1 MSVTVMKT
9 KERNMPSNTKN
20 KRPTFAVIGAGM
32 SGVLAGIKL
41 KEAGY
46 DFKIFEKA
54 DRVGGTW
61 RENTYPGIACD
72 VPSHIYS
79 YSFELNP
86 DWTEFTSPGSEIQ
99 DYFEGVA
106 KRYGVEPFIRFNE
119 AVVRCTWI
127 DDQWEIETEKGHIE
141 RFSWIIAATGI
152 LHHPK
157 IPNIEGLRN
166 FDGPTFHT
174 AQWDHEVQIA
184 GKKVGLIGTGSSGV
198 QITAA
203 IAPEVEK
210 LTIFQR
216 TAQWIVP
223 NDRVVYTEEEKE
235 LFRTDADLLRN
246 LHVEMSNAFNDG
258 FATSVIDGNSQL
270 IGDIQQ
276 RCLTALDTIK
286 DPELREKLRPTYT
299 AACKRLVVS
308 HNFYDAVQSPN
319 VEIVT
324 DTIDKIEN
332 EGVRSGNTFHELD
345 VLLLATG
352 FHVDAFMRPMNIT
365 GRNGIV
371 LDEVWKDWPSA
382 YLSIAIP
389 EFPNFF
395 MLNGPNSP
403 VGNFSLIQTA
413 EMQFDYVL
421 QMVEHVVNG
430 DLDIATT
437 TQEAYERF
445 DAERYE
451 AAKGT
456 VWATGCNSWYLDNNG
471 VPFAWPFPFS
481 RFRKEMAK
489 PRLSDYEPAGK

>member
-1 MSVTVMKT
+1 MGQAAD
-9 KERNMPSNTKN
+9 NNH
-20 KRPTFAVIGAGM
+20 TFAVIGAGM

-46 DFKIFEKA
+46 RFQIFEKA

-86 DWTEFTSPGSEIQ
+86 DWSEFTSPGSEVQ
-99 DYFEGVA
+99 EYFEGVS
-106 KRYGVEPFIRFNE
+106 KRYGIEPHIRFNE
-119 AVVRCTWI
+119 AVTRCTWTG
-127 DDQWEIETEKGHIE
+127 DEWEIETEKGRVE
-141 RFSWIIAATGI
+141 KFRWVIAATGI

-157 IPNIEGLRN
+157 YPDIQGIDQ
-166 FDGPTFHT
+166 FQGPIFHT
-174 AQWDHEVQIA
+174 ARWDHDIEIK
-184 GKKVGLIGTGSSGV
+184 GKRVGLIGTGSSGV

-203 IAPEVEK
+203 IAPEVKK
-210 LTIFQR
+210 LSVFQR

-223 NDRVVYTEEEKE
+223 NERVVYTEEEKE
-235 LFRTDADLLRN
+235 AFRTDADLLLN

-258 FATSVIDGNSQL
+258 FATSVIDGNSEL
-270 IGDIQQ
+270 LDGIQE
-276 RCLTALDTIK
+276 RCLEALETVQDL
-286 DPELREKLRPTYT
+286 ELKEKLRPTYK

-308 HNFYDAVQSPN
+308 HNFYDAVQRDN
-319 VEIVT
+319 VDIVT
-324 DTIDKIEN
+324 ESIDQIEKT
-332 EGVRSGNTFHELD
+332 GVRTGETLHELD
-345 VLLLATG
+345 VLVLATG

-371 LDEVWKDWPSA
+371 LDDVWKDWPSA
-382 YLSIAIP
+382 YLSIAVP

-421 QMVEHVVNG
+421 QIVNHVKQG
-430 DLDIATT
+430 DINEAVI

-481 RFRKEMAK
+481 RFREEMNTPK
-489 PRLSDYEPAGK
+489 LEDYETTAT

>member
-1 MSVTVMKT
+1 MSSEKQHTD
-9 KERNMPSNTKN
+9 S
-20 KRPTFAVIGAGM
+20 FAVIGAGM

-41 KEAGY
+41 KEAGHP
-46 DFKIFEKA
+46 FTIFEKA

-86 DWTEFTSPGSEIQ
+86 DWSEFTSPGAEVQ
-99 DYFEGVA
+99 EYFEGVS
-106 KRYGVEPFIRFNE
+106 KRYGIDEHIRFNE
-119 AVVRCTWI
+119 AVIRCTWM
-127 DDQWEIETEKGHIE
+127 DGEWEIETEKGHIE
-141 RFSWIIAATGI
+141 RVRWVIAATGI

-157 IPNIEGLRN
+157 YPDIDGLDTFEG
-166 FDGPTFHT
+166 PMFHT
-174 AQWDHEVQIA
+174 ARWDHDIDVT
-184 GKKVGLIGTGSSGV
+184 GKRIGLIGTGSSGV

-203 IAPEVEK
+203 VAPEVEN
-210 LTIFQR
+210 LTVFQR

-235 LFRTDADLLRN
+235 AFRTDADLLQN
-246 LHVEMSNAFNDG
+246 LHDEMSTAFNDG
-258 FATSVIDGNSQL
+258 FATSVIDGNSEL
-270 IGDIQQ
+270 LDGIQE
-276 RCLTALDTIK
+276 RCLEALDTVQ
-286 DPELREKLRPTYT
+286 DEELKEKLRPTYK

-308 HNFYDAVQSPN
+308 HNFYDAVQRDNVDIITESIDRIEPN
-319 VEIVT
+319 GVVT
-324 DTIDKIEN
+324 
-332 EGVRSGNTFHELD
+332 EGELHELD
-345 VLLLATG
+345 VLVLATG

-365 GRNGIV
+365 GRNGID

-382 YLSIAIP
+382 YLSIAVP

-421 QMVEHVVNG
+421 QIVNHVNQG
-430 DLDIATT
+430 DLDIAVVSH
-437 TQEAYERF
+437 EAFDRF

-481 RFRKEMAK
+481 RFRSEMES
-489 PRLSDYEPAGK
+489 PRLSDYEKV

>member
-1 MSVTVMKT
+1 MGNETG
-9 KERNMPSNTKN
+9 NNN
-20 KRPTFAVIGAGM
+20 TFAVIGAGM

-41 KEAGY
+41 MKAGY
-46 DFKIFEKA
+46 SFQIFEKA

-86 DWTEFTSPGSEIQ
+86 DWSEFTSPGSEVQ
-99 DYFEGVA
+99 EYFEKVSQ
-106 KRYGVEPFIRFNE
+106 RYGIDPHIRFNE
-119 AVVRCTWI
+119 AVIRCTWMG
-127 DDQWEIETEKGHIE
+127 DEWELETEKGNVE
-141 RFSWIIAATGI
+141 RFRWVIAATGI

-157 IPNIEGLRN
+157 YPNIEGVDD
-166 FDGPTFHT
+166 FEGPMFHT
-174 AQWDHEVQIA
+174 ARWDHDVSIE

-203 IAPEVEK
+203 VAPEVET
-210 LTIFQR
+210 LSVFQR

-223 NDRVVYTEEEKE
+223 NERVIYTEEEKE
-235 LFRTDADLLRN
+235 AFRTDADLLRN
-246 LHVEMSNAFNDG
+246 LHDEMSSAFNDG
-258 FATSVIDGNSQL
+258 FATSVIDGNSDL
-270 IGDIQQ
+270 LDDIQN
-276 RCLTALDTIK
+276 RCLEALDTVQ
-286 DPELREKLRPTYT
+286 DSELKEKLRPTYK

-308 HNFYDAVQSPN
+308 HNFYDAVQRPN
-319 VEIVT
+319 VDIVT
-324 DTIDKIEN
+324 ADIERIEKN
-332 EGVRSGNTFHELD
+332 GVRAGGQLYELD
-345 VLLLATG
+345 VLVLATG
-352 FHVDAFMRPMNIT
+352 FHVDAFMRPMNIV

-382 YLSIAIP
+382 YLSIAVP
-389 EFPNFF
+389 DFPNFF

-421 QMVEHVVNG
+421 KIVDHVNQG
-430 DLDIATT
+430 DLDVAVIS
-437 TQEAYERF
+437 QEAYERF
-445 DAERYE
+445 DTERYE

-481 RFRKEMAK
+481 RFRKEMEGPK
-489 PRLSDYEPAGK
+489 LVDYEPAET

>member
-1 MSVTVMKT
+1 MVDADPKGH
-9 KERNMPSNTKN
+9 
-20 KRPTFAVIGAGM
+20 TFAVIGAGM
-32 SGVLAGIKL
+32 SGILAGIKL
-41 KEAGY
+41 KQAGY
-46 DFKIFEKA
+46 KFQIFEKA

-86 DWTEFTSPGSEIQ
+86 EWSEFTSPGSEVQ
-99 DYFEGVA
+99 EYFEGVS
-106 KRYGVEPFIRFNE
+106 KRYGVDSEIRFRE
-119 AVVRCTWI
+119 AVTRCTWMGHE
-127 DDQWEIETEKGHIE
+127 WEIETEKGHIE
-141 RFSWIIAATGI
+141 RFRWVIAATGI

-157 IPNIEGLRN
+157 YPEIEGLDD
-166 FDGPTFHT
+166 FDGPIFHT
-174 AQWDHEVQIA
+174 ARWDHNVEIQ

-203 IAPEVEK
+203 IAPDVEK
-210 LTIFQR
+210 LSVFQR
-216 TAQWIVP
+216 TAQWVVP
-223 NDRVVYTEEEKE
+223 NERVVYTEEEKE
-235 LFRTDADLLRN
+235 AFRTDADLLRN
-246 LHVEMSNAFNDG
+246 LHTEMSTAFNDG
-258 FATSVIDGNSQL
+258 FATSVIDGNSEL
-270 IGDIQQ
+270 IDDIQK
-276 RCLTALDTIK
+276 RCLEALETVQ
-286 DPELREKLRPTYT
+286 DPELKKKLQPTYK

-308 HNFYDAVQSPN
+308 HNFYDAVQRPN
-319 VEIVT
+319 VDIVT
-324 DTIDKIEN
+324 ADIEQIEKN
-332 EGVRSGNTFHELD
+332 GVRAGEELHEID
-345 VLLLATG
+345 VLVLATG

-382 YLSIAIP
+382 YLSIAVP
-389 EFPNFF
+389 DFPNFF

-421 QMVEHVVNG
+421 KVVDHVNQG
-430 DLDIATT
+430 DLDVAVIS
-437 TQEAYERF
+437 QEAYQRF

-481 RFRKEMAK
+481 RFRAEMEAPK
-489 PRLSDYEPAGK
+489 LEDYESAKS

>member
-1 MSVTVMKT
+1 MVDADPKGH
-9 KERNMPSNTKN
+9 
-20 KRPTFAVIGAGM
+20 TFAVIGAGM
-32 SGVLAGIKL
+32 SGILAGIKL
-41 KEAGY
+41 KQAGY
-46 DFKIFEKA
+46 KFQIFEKA

-86 DWTEFTSPGSEIQ
+86 EWSEFTSPGSEVQ
-99 DYFEGVA
+99 EYFEGVS
-106 KRYGVEPFIRFNE
+106 KRYGVDSEIRFRE
-119 AVVRCTWI
+119 AVTRCTWMGHE
-127 DDQWEIETEKGHIE
+127 WEIETEKGHIE
-141 RFSWIIAATGI
+141 RFRWVIAATGI

-157 IPNIEGLRN
+157 YPEIEGLDD
-166 FDGPTFHT
+166 FDGPIFHT
-174 AQWDHEVQIA
+174 ARWDHNVEIQ

-203 IAPEVEK
+203 IAPDVEK
-210 LTIFQR
+210 LSVFQR
-216 TAQWIVP
+216 TAQWVVP
-223 NDRVVYTEEEKE
+223 NERVVYTEEEKE
-235 LFRTDADLLRN
+235 AFRTDADLLRN
-246 LHVEMSNAFNDG
+246 LHTEMSTAFNDG
-258 FATSVIDGNSQL
+258 FATSVIDGNSEL
-270 IGDIQQ
+270 IDDIQK
-276 RCLTALDTIK
+276 RCLEALETVQ
-286 DPELREKLRPTYT
+286 DPELKKKLQPTYK

-308 HNFYDAVQSPN
+308 HNFYHAVQRPN
-319 VEIVT
+319 VDIVT
-324 DTIDKIEN
+324 ADIEQIEKN
-332 EGVRSGNTFHELD
+332 GVRAGEELHEID
-345 VLLLATG
+345 VLVLATG

-382 YLSIAIP
+382 YLSIAVP
-389 EFPNFF
+389 DFPNFF

-421 QMVEHVVNG
+421 KVVDHVNQG
-430 DLDIATT
+430 DLDVAVIS
-437 TQEAYERF
+437 QEAYQRF

-481 RFRKEMAK
+481 RFRAEMEAPK
-489 PRLSDYEPAGK
+489 LEDYELAKS

>member
-1 MSVTVMKT
+1 MVDADPKGH
-9 KERNMPSNTKN
+9 
-20 KRPTFAVIGAGM
+20 TFAVIGAGM
-32 SGVLAGIKL
+32 SGILAGIKL
-41 KEAGY
+41 KQAGY
-46 DFKIFEKA
+46 KFQIFEKA

-86 DWTEFTSPGSEIQ
+86 EWSEFTSPGSEVQ
-99 DYFEGVA
+99 EYFEGVS
-106 KRYGVEPFIRFNE
+106 KRYGVDSEIRFRE
-119 AVVRCTWI
+119 AVTRCTWMGHE
-127 DDQWEIETEKGHIE
+127 WEIETEKGHIE
-141 RFSWIIAATGI
+141 RFRWVIAATGI

-157 IPNIEGLRN
+157 YPEIEGLDD
-166 FDGPTFHT
+166 FDGPIFHT
-174 AQWDHEVQIA
+174 ARWDHNVEIQ

-203 IAPEVEK
+203 IAPDVEK
-210 LTIFQR
+210 LSVFQR
-216 TAQWIVP
+216 TAQWVVP
-223 NDRVVYTEEEKE
+223 NERVVYTEEEKE
-235 LFRTDADLLRN
+235 AFRTDADLLRN
-246 LHVEMSNAFNDG
+246 LHTEMSTAFNDG
-258 FATSVIDGNSQL
+258 FATSVIDGNSEL
-270 IGDIQQ
+270 IDDIQK
-276 RCLTALDTIK
+276 RCLEALETVQ
-286 DPELREKLRPTYT
+286 DPELKKKLQPTYK

-308 HNFYDAVQSPN
+308 HNFYDAVQRPN
-319 VEIVT
+319 VDIVT
-324 DTIDKIEN
+324 ADIEQIEKN
-332 EGVRSGNTFHELD
+332 GVRAGEELHEID
-345 VLLLATG
+345 VLVLATG

-382 YLSIAIP
+382 YLSIAVP
-389 EFPNFF
+389 DFPNFF

-421 QMVEHVVNG
+421 KVVDHVNQG
-430 DLDIATT
+430 DLDVAVIS
-437 TQEAYERF
+437 QEAYQRF

-481 RFRKEMAK
+481 RFRAEMEAPK
-489 PRLSDYEPAGK
+489 LEDYELAKS

>member
-1 MSVTVMKT
+1 MVEADT
-9 KERNMPSNTKN
+9 KGH
-20 KRPTFAVIGAGM
+20 TFAVIGAGM
-32 SGVLAGIKL
+32 SGILAGIKL
-41 KEAGY
+41 KQAGY
-46 DFKIFEKA
+46 KFQIFEKA

-86 DWTEFTSPGSEIQ
+86 DWSEFTSPGSEVQ
-99 DYFEGVA
+99 EYFEGVS
-106 KRYGVEPFIRFNE
+106 KRYGIESQIRFSE
-119 AVVRCTWI
+119 AVTRCTWMGHE
-127 DDQWEIETEKGHIE
+127 WEIETEKGHIE
-141 RFSWIIAATGI
+141 RFRWVIAATGI

-157 IPNIEGLRN
+157 YPNIEGLDD
-166 FDGPTFHT
+166 FEGPIFHT
-174 AQWDHEVQIA
+174 ARWDHNVEIQ

-203 IAPEVEK
+203 IAPDVEK
-210 LTIFQR
+210 LSVFQR

-223 NDRVVYTEEEKE
+223 NERVVYSEEEKE
-235 LFRTDADLLRN
+235 AFRTDADLLRN
-246 LHVEMSNAFNDG
+246 LHTEMSTAFNDG
-258 FATSVIDGNSQL
+258 FATSVIDGNSEL
-270 IGDIQQ
+270 IDDIQK
-276 RCLTALDTIK
+276 RCLEALETVQ
-286 DPELREKLRPTYT
+286 DPELKKKLQPTYK

-308 HNFYDAVQSPN
+308 HNFYDAVQRPN
-319 VEIVT
+319 VDVVT
-324 DTIDKIEN
+324 TDIERIERN
-332 EGVRSGNTFHELD
+332 GVLAGADMHELD
-345 VLLLATG
+345 VLVLATG

-365 GRNGIV
+365 GRNGVV

-382 YLSIAIP
+382 YLSIAVP
-389 EFPNFF
+389 DFPNFF

-421 QMVEHVVNG
+421 KIVDHVHQG
-430 DLDIATT
+430 DLDVAVIS
-437 TQEAYERF
+437 QEAYERF

-481 RFRKEMAK
+481 RFRAEMEEPK
-489 PRLSDYEPAGK
+489 LVDYEPANS

>member
-1 MSVTVMKT
+1 MDNADKS
-9 KERNMPSNTKN
+9 KN
-20 KRPTFAVIGAGM
+20 TFAVIGAGM

-46 DFKIFEKA
+46 DFQIFEKA

-86 DWTEFTSPGSEIQ
+86 DWSEFTSPGSEVQ
-99 DYFEGVA
+99 EYFEGVSQ
-106 KRYGVEPFIRFNE
+106 RYGIDQNIRFNE
-119 AVVRCTWI
+119 AVTRCTWLENE
-127 DDQWEIETEKGHIE
+127 WEIETEKGHVE
-141 RFSWIIAATGI
+141 RFTWVIAATGI

-157 IPNIEGLRN
+157 YPDIEGLET
-166 FDGPTFHT
+166 FEGPMFHT
-174 AQWDHEVQIA
+174 ARWDHDVDIKD
-184 GKKVGLIGTGSSGV
+184 KKMGLIGTGSSGV

-203 IAPEVEK
+203 VAPEVET
-210 LTIFQR
+210 LNVFQR

-223 NDRVVYTEEEKE
+223 NERVVYTDEEKE
-235 LFRTDADLLRN
+235 AFRTDADLLQN

-258 FATSVIDGNSQL
+258 FATSVIDGDSEL
-270 IGDIQQ
+270 IDGIQA
-276 RCLTALDTIK
+276 RCLEALDTVQ
-286 DPELREKLRPTYT
+286 DPDLKEKLRPTYR

-308 HNFYDAVQSPN
+308 HNFYDAVQRPN
-319 VEIVT
+319 VNIITES
-324 DTIDKIEN
+324 IERIEKN
-332 EGVRSGNTFHELD
+332 GVRVGGELHELD
-345 VLLLATG
+345 VLVLATG
-352 FHVDAFMRPMNIT
+352 FHVDAFVRPMNIT
-365 GRNGIV
+365 GRNGTV
-371 LDEVWKDWPSA
+371 LDEVWEDWPSA
-382 YLSIAIP
+382 YLSIAVP

-421 QMVEHVVNG
+421 KIVDHVNGG
-430 DLDIATT
+430 DLDIAVISE
-437 TQEAYERF
+437 EAYKRF

-456 VWATGCNSWYLDNNG
+456 IWATGCNSWYLDNNG

-481 RFRKEMAK
+481 RFRAEMEAPK
-489 PRLSDYEPAGK
+489 IEDYERVTS

>member
-1 MSVTVMKT
+1 MVDADPKGH
-9 KERNMPSNTKN
+9 
-20 KRPTFAVIGAGM
+20 TFAVIGAGM
-32 SGVLAGIKL
+32 SGILAGIKL
-41 KEAGY
+41 KQAGY
-46 DFKIFEKA
+46 KFQIFEKA

-86 DWTEFTSPGSEIQ
+86 EWSEFTSPGSEVQ
-99 DYFEGVA
+99 EYFEGVS
-106 KRYGVEPFIRFNE
+106 KRYGVDSEIRFRE
-119 AVVRCTWI
+119 AVTRCTWMGHE
-127 DDQWEIETEKGHIE
+127 WEIETEKGHIE
-141 RFSWIIAATGI
+141 RFRWVIAATGI

-157 IPNIEGLRN
+157 YPEIEGLDD
-166 FDGPTFHT
+166 FDGPIFHT
-174 AQWDHEVQIA
+174 ARWDHNVEIQ

-203 IAPEVEK
+203 IAPDVEK
-210 LTIFQR
+210 LSVFQR
-216 TAQWIVP
+216 TAQWVVP
-223 NDRVVYTEEEKE
+223 NERVVYTEEEKE
-235 LFRTDADLLRN
+235 AFRTDADLLRN
-246 LHVEMSNAFNDG
+246 LHTEMSTAFNDG
-258 FATSVIDGNSQL
+258 FATSVIDGNSEL
-270 IGDIQQ
+270 IDDIQK
-276 RCLTALDTIK
+276 RCLEALETVQ
-286 DPELREKLRPTYT
+286 DPELKKKLQPTYK

-308 HNFYDAVQSPN
+308 HNFYDAVQRPN
-319 VEIVT
+319 VDIVT
-324 DTIDKIEN
+324 ADIEQIEKN
-332 EGVRSGNTFHELD
+332 GVRAGEELHEID
-345 VLLLATG
+345 VLVLATG

-382 YLSIAIP
+382 YLSIAVP
-389 EFPNFF
+389 DFPNFF

-421 QMVEHVVNG
+421 KVVDHVNQG
-430 DLDIATT
+430 DLDEAVIS
-437 TQEAYERF
+437 QEAYQRF

-481 RFRKEMAK
+481 RFRAEMEAPK
-489 PRLSDYEPAGK
+489 LEDYELAKS

>member
-1 MSVTVMKT
+1 MIS
-9 KERNMPSNTKN
+9 RSGNDN
-20 KRPTFAVIGAGM
+20 TFAVIGAGM

-41 KEAGY
+41 MEAGY
-46 DFKIFEKA
+46 PFQIFEKA

-86 DWTEFTSPGSEIQ
+86 DWSEFTSPGAEVQ
-99 DYFEGVA
+99 EYFEKVS
-106 KRYGVEPFIRFNE
+106 KRYGVDPHIRFNE
-119 AVVRCTWI
+119 AVTRCSWMG
-127 DDQWEIETEKGHIE
+127 DSWEIETEKGNVEHF
-141 RFSWIIAATGI
+141 RWVIAATGI

-157 IPNIEGLRN
+157 YPNIDGLDDFEG
-166 FDGPTFHT
+166 PMFHT
-174 AQWDHEVQIA
+174 ARWDHDVSIE

-203 IAPEVEK
+203 VAPDVEK
-210 LTIFQR
+210 LSVFQR

-223 NDRVVYTEEEKE
+223 NERVVYTEEEKE
-235 LFRTDADLLRN
+235 AFRTDADLLQN
-246 LHVEMSNAFNDG
+246 LHTEMSTAFNDG
-258 FATSVIDGNSQL
+258 FATSVIDGDSEL
-270 IGDIQQ
+270 IDDIQN
-276 RCLTALDTIK
+276 RCLEALETVN
-286 DPELREKLRPTYT
+286 DPELKEKLRPTYK

-308 HNFYDAVQSPN
+308 HNFYDAVQRPN
-319 VEIVT
+319 VDIVT
-324 DTIDKIEN
+324 ADIERVEGN
-332 EGVRSGNTFHELD
+332 GVRAGGDLHELD
-345 VLLLATG
+345 VLVLATG

-371 LDEVWKDWPSA
+371 LDEVWEDWPSA
-382 YLSIAIP
+382 YLSIAVP

-421 QMVEHVVNG
+421 KVVDHVNQR
-430 DLDIATT
+430 DLDLAVIS
-437 TQEAYERF
+437 QEAYQRF

-481 RFRKEMAK
+481 RFRAEMETPK
-489 PRLSDYEPAGK
+489 LEDYELAKS

>member
-1 MSVTVMKT
+1 MVDADPKGH
-9 KERNMPSNTKN
+9 
-20 KRPTFAVIGAGM
+20 TFAVIGAGM
-32 SGVLAGIKL
+32 SGILAGIKL
-41 KEAGY
+41 KQAGY
-46 DFKIFEKA
+46 KFQIFEKA

-86 DWTEFTSPGSEIQ
+86 EWSEFTSPGSEVQ
-99 DYFEGVA
+99 EYFEGVS
-106 KRYGVEPFIRFNE
+106 KRYGVDSEIRFRE
-119 AVVRCTWI
+119 AVTRCTWMGHE
-127 DDQWEIETEKGHIE
+127 WEIETEKGHIE
-141 RFSWIIAATGI
+141 RFRWVIAATGI

-157 IPNIEGLRN
+157 YPEIEGLDD
-166 FDGPTFHT
+166 FDGPIFHT
-174 AQWDHEVQIA
+174 ARWDHNVEIQ

-203 IAPEVEK
+203 IAPDVEK
-210 LTIFQR
+210 LSVFQR
-216 TAQWIVP
+216 TAQWVVP
-223 NDRVVYTEEEKE
+223 NERVVYTEEEKE
-235 LFRTDADLLRN
+235 AFRTDADLLRN
-246 LHVEMSNAFNDG
+246 LHTEMSTAFNDG
-258 FATSVIDGNSQL
+258 FATSVIDGNSEL
-270 IGDIQQ
+270 IDDIQK
-276 RCLTALDTIK
+276 RCLEALETVQ
-286 DPELREKLRPTYT
+286 DPELKKKLQPTYK

-308 HNFYDAVQSPN
+308 HNFYDAVQRPN
-319 VEIVT
+319 VDIVT
-324 DTIDKIEN
+324 ADIEQIEKN
-332 EGVRSGNTFHELD
+332 GVRAGEELHEID
-345 VLLLATG
+345 VLVLATG

-382 YLSIAIP
+382 YLSIAVP
-389 EFPNFF
+389 DFPNFF

-421 QMVEHVVNG
+421 KVVDHVNQG
-430 DLDIATT
+430 DLDVAVIS
-437 TQEAYERF
+437 QEAYQRF

-481 RFRKEMAK
+481 RFRAEMEAPKLEYYESAK
-489 PRLSDYEPAGK
+489 S

>member
-1 MSVTVMKT
+1 MDTT
-9 KERNMPSNTKN
+9 TTTNH
-20 KRPTFAVIGAGM
+20 TFAVIGAGM
-32 SGVLAGIKL
+32 SGILAGIKL

-46 DFKIFEKA
+46 PVQIFEKA

-86 DWTEFTSPGSEIQ
+86 DWSSSHSPGEEIQ
-99 DYFEGVA
+99 KYLEDVA
-106 KRYGVEPFIRFNE
+106 IKYGIEPSIRFNE
-119 AVVRCTWI
+119 GVTRCTWV
-127 DDQWEIETEKGHIE
+127 DGEWEIETEKGHVE
-141 RFSWIIAATGI
+141 RFTWVIAATGI

-157 IPNIEGLRN
+157 YPDIEGMN
-166 FDGPTFHT
+166 DFEGPMFHT
-174 AQWDHEVQIA
+174 ARWDHDVEIT
-184 GKKVGLIGTGSSGV
+184 GKRVGLIGTGSSGV
-198 QITAA
+198 QITAEV
-203 IAPEVEK
+203 APEVEK
-210 LTIFQR
+210 LSVFQR
-216 TAQWIVP
+216 TAQWVVP
-223 NDRVVYTEEEKE
+223 NERLVYTEEEKE
-235 LFRTDADLLRN
+235 AFRTDADMLQN
-246 LHVEMSNAFNDG
+246 MHIEMSTAFNDG
-258 FATSVIDGNSQL
+258 FATSVIDGESQL
-270 IGDIQQ
+270 IDDIQN
-276 RCLTALDTIK
+276 RCLEALETVEDL
-286 DPELREKLRPTYT
+286 ELREKLRPTYK

-308 HNFYDAVQSPN
+308 HNFYDAVQRPN
-319 VEIVT
+319 VDIVT
-324 DTIDKIEN
+324 EPIERIEKN
-332 EGVRSGNTFHELD
+332 GVRAGGELHEVD
-345 VLLLATG
+345 VLALATG

-382 YLSIAIP
+382 YLSISVP

-421 QMVEHVVNG
+421 KIVEHVKQG
-430 DLDIATT
+430 DLDIAVTT
-437 TQEAYERF
+437 REAYERF

-481 RFRKEMAK
+481 RFREEMESPK
-489 PRLSDYEPAGK
+489 LEDYEPVGN